1 LPNDTNTLPVIC
13 TTSPLRDPDGTVL
26 GAVAV
31 FSDLTPL
38 KELEVERRR
47 AERLAYF
54 EVLASGL
61 AHEIKNPLVAI
72 KTFTQLLPRRRNDD
86 RFIEDF
92 GRVATREMERMER
105 LLERLRTL
113 SRPGDR
119 PRHPLDV
126 RAPIRQALE
135 SLQPAC
141 DEKNVT
147 VIASL
152 GPAPCMVRGDHGELE
167 QLFLNLFMNAHE
179 ATPPGGSLMID
190 LARADEQVAI
200 TVADTGPGIPADLL
214 ERVFDPFFTT
224 KQRGSGLGLTICAGI
239 AQTHG
244 ARLRAGNRVTGG
256 ASFSVEFPLVAAPAA
271 VVR

>member
-1 LPNDTNTLPVIC
+1 MPMRR
-13 TTSPLRDPDGTVL
+13 PLSHAL
-26 GAVAV
+26 Q
-31 FSDLTPL
+31 
-38 KELEVERRR
+38 R

-72 KTFTQLLPRRRNDD
+72 KTFTQLLPRRRDDD
-86 RFIEDF
+86 RFIDDF
-92 GRVATREMERMER
+92 GRIATREMERMER

-126 RAPIRQALE
+126 RAPIREAAE

-141 DEKNVT
+141 DEKNITLVT
-147 VIASL
+147 SL
-152 GPAPCMVRGDHGELE
+152 GAIPCMVRGDHGELE
-167 QLFLNLFMNAHE
+167 QLFLNLLMNAHE
-179 ATPPGGSLMID
+179 ATPPGGTLRVD
-190 LARADEQVAI
+190 LVRTDEHVAI
-200 TVADTGPGIPADLL
+200 TVADTGPGIPSDLL

-239 AQTHG
+239 AQ
-244 ARLRAGNRVTGG
+244 
-256 ASFSVEFPLVAAPAA
+256 
-271 VVR
+271 

>member
-1 LPNDTNTLPVIC
+1 VKTLPAIC

-86 RFIEDF
+86 RFIDDF
-92 GRVATREMERMER
+92 GRVAAREMERMER

-126 RAPIRQALE
+126 RAPIREALE
-135 SLQPAC
+135 ALQPAC
-141 DEKNVT
+141 DEKNISMT
-147 VIASL
+147 ASL
-152 GPAPCMVRGDHGELE
+152 GGTPCIVRGDHGELE
-167 QLFLNLFMNAHE
+167 QLFLNLLMNAHE
-179 ATPPGGSLMID
+179 ATPPGGALMID
-190 LARADEQVAI
+190 LVRTDEHVAV
-200 TVADTGPGIPADLL
+200 TVGDTGPGIPADLL

-244 ARLRAGNRVTGG
+244 ARLRAGNRAGGG
-256 ASFSVEFPLVAAPAA
+256 ASLSVEFSLAHVPAPVAG
-271 VVR
+271 